1 MRRPGRYG
9 IAAIAV
15 IVTGAGVPAA
25 AQSSDE
31 AAGGTIEE
39 IITIGSRVP
48 GRSATDTPVAID
60 VIPTELIERNGF
72 IETGRMIQQLV
83 PSFNFGTNNIS
94 DGSDI
99 ARPATLRGLGPDQV
113 LVLVNGKRHVG
124 QAWLN
129 IGDSFGRGSTGVDI
143 NSIPT
148 HAIARIEVLRD
159 GASSQYG
166 SDAIAG
172 VINIVTKT
180 ASEGGEVRALWGQT
194 YEGDGSS
201 YTVAVNQGFALG
213 DGGFLNITGERR
225 EKNPTNRADVS
236 NRTFT
241 APGAEPTAG
250 KRIFRVGDSEAE
262 DWSVLANAMV
272 PLGEGFEAW
281 ATGKYNNRDGESTGF
296 YRHPFQADRSVPQV
310 FPSGFLPFQTTDIE
324 DLFAMGGV
332 RFEGDGGWR
341 TEASVNYG
349 ENSFGFGARNTINA
363 SIAAEFL
370 ANNPGAT
377 DAEIA
382 ANAGPTEG
390 KSGKAT
396 IKQTVV
402 NVDLSGPLDL
412 GLENPVYLA
421 AGFEYRDESYGLK
434 AGDRASFSCGS
445 QAGPAAFPSVVD
457 PSVTAN
463 CGFQAFPGYSPAVE
477 GAIGRDNFA
486 LYLDLEHN
494 VTERWLLTGALRY
507 EDYSSVGDKLTGKVA
522 TRFEASDALSLRG
535 SFSTGFRAPSLPQIG
550 FTSTVTQAGP
560 GGLAQTL
567 IARLA
572 DPFTQSLGIDQLKF
586 ETSRNF
592 SLGFVATPLPDVSLT
607 VDFYRIA
614 IDDRIVLSESLS
626 QGLLTAQ
633 GLDGPAAILAGRD
646 IDQAAVFFNAIDTK
660 TNGVDIVATH
670 NADIGGGHLST
681 TLAATWNETNIKKF
695 RAPGGIDPLEF
706 FGPESR
712 GFVEDIQPNVRATLT
727 LDYEYE
733 KFNALFRTN
742 YFGSTESR
750 FFTAETIFGCPPDTA
765 CGPVAPFGLDP
776 SSTQKVSSAFIFD
789 LEFSYDFTEQFRLA
803 AGANNILDKKP
814 NRIADNAVIRWIS
827 DGGGFGGPPNAS
839 FGNFKFPVRGVPYGT
854 NGGFY
859 YFRASFRY

>member
-1 MRRPGRYG
+1 MKHLYSG

-15 IVTGAGVPAA
+15 IASGAGLPAM
-25 AQSSDE
+25 AQTEESPS
-31 AAGGTIEE
+31 AGAIEE
-39 IITIGSRVP
+39 ILTIGSRVR

-60 VIPTELIERNGF
+60 VIPTEMIERNGYL
-72 IETGRMIQQLV
+72 ETGRMLQQLV

-159 GASSQYG
+159 GAAAQYG

-180 ASEGGEVRALWGQT
+180 NSEGGEVRALWGQT
-194 YEGDGSS
+194 YAGDGSS
-201 YTVAVNQGFALG
+201 YTIAVNQGFALG
-213 DGGFLNITGERR
+213 AGGYLNLTGERR
-225 EKNPTNRADVS
+225 EKNPTNRADIS
-236 NRTFT
+236 NRTLT

-250 KRIFRVGDSEAE
+250 KRIFRVGDSEAK
-262 DWSVLANAMV
+262 DWSFLANAMV

-296 YRHPFQADRSVPQV
+296 FRHPFQADRSVPQV

-324 DLFAMGGV
+324 DLFAMGGL
-332 RFEGDGGWR
+332 RWDSDDGWHA
-341 TEASVNYG
+341 EASVNYG
-349 ENSFGFGARNTINA
+349 ENTFGFGARNTINA

-382 ANAGPTEG
+382 ANAGPTSG
-390 KSGKAT
+390 KSGEAT
-396 IKQTVV
+396 LKQTVV
-402 NVDLSGPLDL
+402 NIDVSGPLEL
-412 GLENPVYLA
+412 GLESPLYIA

-434 AGDRASFSCGS
+434 AGDSASFSCGS
-445 QAGPAAFPSVVD
+445 LQGPAAFPSVVD
-457 PSVTAN
+457 PLTTAN
-463 CGFQAFPGYSPAVE
+463 CGFQGFPGYSPDVE

-486 LYLDLEHN
+486 LYVDLEQN
-494 VTERWLLTGALRY
+494 ITERWLLTGALRY
-507 EDYSSVGDKLTGKVA
+507 EDYSGVGDKLTGKVS
-522 TRFEASDALSLRG
+522 TRFNALDTLSLRG

-572 DPFTQSLGIDQLKF
+572 DPFTQSLGIDDLKF
-586 ETSRNF
+586 ETSNNY
-592 SLGFVATPLPDVSLT
+592 SLGFVLTAIPDLT
-607 VDFYRIA
+607 VTVDLYRID

-626 QGLLTAQ
+626 QDLLTDQ
-633 GLDGPAAILAGRD
+633 GLAGPAAILAGRD
-646 IDQAAVFFNAIDTK
+646 IDQAAVFFNAIDTQ
-660 TNGVDIVATH
+660 TDGVDIVITH
-670 NADIGGGHLST
+670 DADILGGHLIT
-681 TLAATWNETNIKKF
+681 TLAGTWNETDIKKF
-695 RAPGGIDPLEF
+695 RAPEGLEPLEF
-706 FGPESR
+706 FGAESQ
-712 GFVEDIQPNVRATLT
+712 GFVEDIQPNVRGTLT
-727 LDYEYE
+727 FDYQYE
-733 KFNALFRTN
+733 KFGALFRTN
-742 YFGSTESR
+742 YYGSTESR
-750 FFTAETIFGCPPDTA
+750 FFTAETIFGCPADVA
-765 CGPVAPFGLDP
+765 CGPVTPFGLDP
-776 SSTQKVSSAFIFD
+776 SAVQKVESAFIFD
-789 LEFSYDFTEQFRLA
+789 LEFSYDFTDQITIA

-814 NRIADNAVIRWIS
+814 NKIADNAVIRWIS
-827 DGGGFGGPPNAS
+827 DGGGFGGPPNSS

-859 YFRASFRY
+859 YFRTSIRF